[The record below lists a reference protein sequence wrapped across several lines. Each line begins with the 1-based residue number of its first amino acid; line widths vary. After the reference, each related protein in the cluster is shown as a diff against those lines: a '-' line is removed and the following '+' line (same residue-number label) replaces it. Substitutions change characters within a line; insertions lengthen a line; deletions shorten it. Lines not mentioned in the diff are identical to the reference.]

1 MSRTGADFQRDAT
14 GTLPIAA
21 YAAIGDGRTV
31 ALCGADGSIDWWCV
45 PKMDSPPLF
54 DRLLDA
60 GEGGYFTLT
69 PQQLQHVQRRYRDGS
84 NILETTFATATGSAR
99 LTESLNSGEA
109 GRLPWSELA
118 RRIEGI
124 EGSVVF
130 DLIYRPG
137 TRAGEAT
144 PWQSETPNGRVHHV
158 GPLMTMLRYDK
169 EAAQLLQC
177 DDRGVHATLA
187 IGAGDTQVVALLA
200 AEEDALPVPALED
213 IGGRIERSDQ
223 EWREW
228 SGNLSYANG
237 YHDAV
242 VRSALALKFLWFS
255 PTGAIPAAVTTS
267 LPEQIGANGNW
278 DYRYAWVRDAA
289 YTTKAFLRVGALA
302 DAKAAFSWLMR
313 TIRQHRPGVRPCY
326 TLEGALVP
334 DERVIDLPGYR
345 NTRPVR
351 VGNTANNQLQLCLYG
366 DIFEMAA
373 RFLDA
378 GHILDQE
385 TARQLFELGNECANT
400 WMRKDA
406 GFWELEAAE
415 HYTMSKV
422 ECWLALRRASELAK
436 AGHLS
441 TAMLPRW
448 EREQA
453 RILAWIDVHC
463 WSDTKQAYTFYAGTD
478 DLDASL
484 LLASRFGLGGP
495 RRERMIATRDAIASE
510 LGSDA
515 LLHRYSGMQQREGAF
530 IACSFWLV
538 EAYGLLGER
547 AEARRL
553 FEQLLEQLGNDV
565 ALMPEMLD
573 TSTRAALGNVPQG
586 LSHLA
591 LIHAALAVD
600 GE

>member
-31 ALCGADGSIDWWCV
+31 ALFGADGSIDWWCV

-60 GEGGYFTLT
+60 GEGGYFALT
-69 PQQLQHVQRRYRDGS
+69 PQQLRHVQRRYRDGS

-169 EAAQLLQC
+169 DAAQLLQC

-237 YHDAV
+237 YHDA
-242 VRSALALKFLWFS
+242 S
-255 PTGAIPAAVTTS
+255 
-267 LPEQIGANGNW
+267 
-278 DYRYAWVRDAA
+278 
-289 YTTKAFLRVGALA
+289 
-302 DAKAAFSWLMR
+302 
-313 TIRQHRPGVRPCY
+313 C
-326 TLEGALVP
+326 
-334 DERVIDLPGYR
+334 
-345 NTRPVR
+345 
-351 VGNTANNQLQLCLYG
+351 
-366 DIFEMAA
+366 
-373 RFLDA
+373 
-378 GHILDQE
+378 
-385 TARQLFELGNECANT
+385 
-400 WMRKDA
+400 
-406 GFWELEAAE
+406 
-415 HYTMSKV
+415 
-422 ECWLALRRASELAK
+422 ALRWRSSSCGFRRRAPSPPRSPRHCQSRLAQM
-436 AGHLS
+436 AIGII
-441 TAMLPRW
+441 AMRGSAMPPTPPRPSC
-448 EREQA
+448 A
-453 RILAWIDVHC
+453 
-463 WSDTKQAYTFYAGTD
+463 
-478 DLDASL
+478 
-484 LLASRFGLGGP
+484 
-495 RRERMIATRDAIASE
+495 
-510 LGSDA
+510 
-515 LLHRYSGMQQREGAF
+515 
-530 IACSFWLV
+530 
-538 EAYGLLGER
+538 
-547 AEARRL
+547 
-553 FEQLLEQLGNDV
+553 
-565 ALMPEMLD
+565 
-573 TSTRAALGNVPQG
+573 
-586 LSHLA
+586 
-591 LIHAALAVD
+591 
-600 GE
+600 